1 MDCNHSKTALI
12 TGATSGIGAA
22 YARMFAS
29 KGYNLV
35 VTGRRVEKINSLAD
49 ELVKTY
55 NVKVEVIIIE
65 LSNHEELD
73 MLIQKI
79 RNRNIDVLINNAGFA
94 TWELFHKDDFRTH
107 ESMINV
113 HILTT
118 IKLIYTVLPNMLARG
133 SGAIINVSSLA
144 SISLLPRS
152 SMYCGTKAFLKH
164 FSETIHTELMG
175 SGVKIQVLCP
185 GFTRTDV
192 LRNWGID
199 TSKAKNKGVLIT
211 WMNPDEVVEISLK
224 YLNKNKV
231 VCIPGFWN
239 KVLISLIKIFPR
251 PLYYKMVRLSLPD
264 KMDSKLFY

>member
-1 MDCNHSKTALI
+1 MDYNLSKTALI

-35 VTGRRVEKINSLAD
+35 ITGRRVEKINSLAD

-55 NVKVEVIIIE
+55 NVKIEVIIVE
-65 LSNHEELD
+65 LSSYQELD
-73 MLIQKI
+73 ILIQKI
-79 RNRNIDVLINNAGFA
+79 KNKSIDVLVNNAGFA
-94 TWELFHKDDFRTH
+94 AWELFYKDNFESH
-107 ESMINV
+107 ENMINV

-118 IKLIYTVLPNMLARG
+118 LKIIHTILPNMIVRG
-133 SGAIINVSSLA
+133 SGVIINVASLA
-144 SISLLPRS
+144 AISLLPRS
-152 SMYCGTKAFLKH
+152 SIYCGTKAFLKH

-192 LRNWGID
+192 FREWGID
-199 TSKAKNKGVLIT
+199 TSKAKNKGVLFT
-211 WMNPDEVVEISLK
+211 WMNSDEVVEISLK
-224 YLNKNKV
+224 CLNKNKV

-239 KVLISLIKIFPR
+239 KVLITLTKMCPR
-251 PLYYKMVRLSLPD
+251 PLYYRMVRLSLPE
-264 KMDSKLFY
+264 KMESKLFY